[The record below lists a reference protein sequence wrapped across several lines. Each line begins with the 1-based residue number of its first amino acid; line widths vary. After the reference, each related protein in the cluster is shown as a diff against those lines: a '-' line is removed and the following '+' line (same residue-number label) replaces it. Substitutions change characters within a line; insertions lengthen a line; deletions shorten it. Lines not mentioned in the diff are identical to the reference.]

1 LRINSPGG
9 SSLASEIIWR
19 ELDLIRKEGKPV
31 VVSMGDVAA
40 SGGYYIACNANRI
53 FADPKTITGSI
64 GVFAIIPNISGFMEN
79 KIGVTFDRVKTSEH
93 ADAPSLTRPMTDFES
108 RIMQAQVDQ
117 IYLDFKTRVADG
129 RKKSVEYIDSIAQ
142 GRVWTGSR
150 ALQLGLVDQLG
161 SMEEAISHAV
171 KASAVKDYRLK
182 VYPEPKSILEQIFDQ
197 YPTEFTEASIKKNIG
212 NENYQLYKQI
222 ESLKNE
228 KGEIKTKLPFE
239 LILN

>member
-1 LRINSPGG
+1 
-9 SSLASEIIWR
+9 
-19 ELDLIRKEGKPV
+19 
-31 VVSMGDVAA
+31 
-40 SGGYYIACNANRI
+40 
-53 FADPKTITGSI
+53 
-64 GVFAIIPNISGFMEN
+64 
-79 KIGVTFDRVKTSEH
+79 
-93 ADAPSLTRPMTDFES
+93 MTDFES

-117 IYLDFKTRVADG
+117 IYLDFKTRVSDG

-161 SMEEAISHAV
+161 SMEDAISHAV

-197 YPTEFTEASIKKNIG
+197 YPTEFTEASIKKSIG
-212 NENYQLYKQI
+212 KENYQLYKQI
-222 ESLKNE
+222 ESLKNG
-228 KGEIKTKLPFE
+228 KGEIKTKLPFD